1 MARSVPAAAATAS
14 AARLA
19 AFVVERFPFAVT
31 AVQRAIE
38 KSAGGG
44 RVVSDPA
51 SRRELQTELQ
61 RQLRDID
68 VADLPET
75 TPGVTAE
82 ARWDAAVTELLEA
95 VDGFIAREKIAAS
108 LTTDGKLGKIR
119 GLVVMRAPRNPPE
132 QVYQP
137 PEVEY
142 IQVSL

>member
-1 MARSVPAAAATAS
+1 MARSVPAAAATGA

-44 RVVSDPA
+44 RAFSDPA
-51 SRRELQTELQ
+51 HRRELQTEIK
-61 RQLRDID
+61 RQLRID

-82 ARWDAAVTELLEA
+82 ERWDAAVAELLDA
-95 VDGFIAREKIAAS
+95 VDGFIAREAIAAS
-108 LTTDGKLGKIR
+108 LTTDEKLEMMR
-119 GLVVMRAPRNPPE
+119 GMVLMRALDN
-132 QVYQP
+132 
-137 PEVEY
+137 
-142 IQVSL
+142 